1 MMIKNAL
8 EFRNCGEAGQVS
20 FQSNFWIVRVLKAIH
35 EERDFL
41 SSSCQPISLC
51 NLTQHM

>member
-35 EERDFL
+35 KERDFI
-41 SSSCQPISLC
+41 SSTVSILVSVISF
-51 NLTQHM
+51 NM